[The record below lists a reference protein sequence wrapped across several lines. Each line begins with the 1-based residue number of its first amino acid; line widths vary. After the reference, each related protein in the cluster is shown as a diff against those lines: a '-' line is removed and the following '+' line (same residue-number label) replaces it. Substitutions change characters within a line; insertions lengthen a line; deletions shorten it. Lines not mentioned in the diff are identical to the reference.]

1 MKATIKILLLSLILQ
16 SFQCEENELNTSII
30 TPEQLSQKKQEVLDY
45 INSFACNS
53 TSSCNYIA
61 FGAKPCGGPREYLV
75 FPNSI
80 NQNTLQRLV
89 DEYYEM
95 EHQYNIQTNA
105 VSDCMIVNPP
115 INIDCIDGNC
125 LILN

>member
-30 TPEQLSQKKQEVLDY
+30 TLEQLSQKKQEVLDY
-45 INSFACNS
+45 INSFTCNS

-95 EHQYNIQTNA
+95 EHRYNIQTNA

-115 INIDCIDGNC
+115 TNIDCIDGNC
-125 LILN
+125 LIIN